1 MTQETQEAPEPQPA
15 DREFI
20 GASMVIGAVITLAI
34 VSIWGGPLLALAPH
48 PVLAD
53 LPWLIIWLTATFAAR
68 TAIRRS
74 VTLRQIVR
82 SCNAKT
88 YGRVLSERAADRV
101 ERLFRILL
109 RVAILIVCVAIALG
123 LMVVAFYD

>member
-1 MTQETQEAPEPQPA
+1 
-15 DREFI
+15 
-20 GASMVIGAVITLAI
+20 MVIGAVITLAI
-34 VSIWGGPLLALAPH
+34 VSIWSRPLLALAPH

-68 TAIRRS
+68 IAIRRS
-74 VTLRQIVR
+74 VTLRQIVH

-88 YGRVLSERAADRV
+88 YGRILSGRATDRV

-109 RVAILIVCVAIALG
+109 RVAILVVCVAIALG